1 MTGLL
6 DYISLMEKQLDA
18 KWLRNT
24 VLSNNIANADTPG
37 YKRSDVSFEEALK
50 KTLEQENRLPLAT
63 THKNHIGNIK
73 TFEDIKP
80 TVYIQ
85 NDTVFRNDQNNVD
98 IDKEMVEL
106 AKNTLSYNITAD
118 QVQRV
123 FQLLDTAINGGRS

>member
-1 MTGLL
+1 MTGLF